1 MNGFDIYCYGMIVIS
16 HSLLLEGDFLKP
28 DQYSELAAAYS
39 FPGGET
45 GTCATVLASLG
56 ADVKI
61 DGTHIGG
68 GAEAFVR
75 NFYGDKSVEL
85 GSLCFDSEFAGLED
99 YVIVHGDARTPM
111 GTFGDFFARAW
122 QTGTKH
128 WNKPKETDIADC
140 KAAAIDPFFGDD
152 SDLAAEYCVKHGKPY
167 VTIDCK
173 YDSFIHRHAE
183 VSVISGES
191 IRNNYPGKTRE
202 ELSRLYF
209 DGSDGLTIIT
219 NGSRELI
226 YGRKGERIRHFTP
239 YKVENAKTL
248 GAGDTFKAGCA
259 YALMKNMTDDEL
271 VSFASA
277 CAAAAISK
285 YPLQL
290 NPPGLDEVQSFIESR
305 KTAVNF
311 YDGVDDAML
320 KFAVI
325 ISKHKGKYVF
335 CKHKERETLEVPGGH
350 REAGEA
356 VLETAQRELYEETG
370 AVDFDLKQICV
381 YSVTARGNFDGQ
393 ETFGMLYFADIREFE
408 PELHSEIEGI
418 VITDELPEKW
428 TYPEIQPRLME
439 EAERRGALKGF

>member
-1 MNGFDIYCYGMIVIS
+1 MNGFDIYCYGMVVIS
-16 HSLLLEGDFLKP
+16 HSLLLEGDFLNP
-28 DQYSELAAAYS
+28 DEYSELAAAYR

-68 GAEAFVR
+68 GAGDFVR

-111 GTFGDFFARAW
+111 GTFGDFFTKAW
-122 QTGTKH
+122 RTGIRH
-128 WNKPKETDIADC
+128 WNKPKEADVSGC
-140 KAAAIDPFFGDD
+140 KVAAIDPFFGDD
-152 SDLAAEYCVKHGKPY
+152 SDLAAEYCVKHKKPY

-173 YDSFIHRHAE
+173 YDSFLHKHAA

-191 IRNNYPGKTRE
+191 IQNNYRGKTRE
-202 ELSRLYF
+202 ELFGLYL

-219 NGSRELI
+219 NGSKELI
-226 YGRKGERIRHFTP
+226 YGRKGEKMRRFTP

-248 GAGDTFKAGCA
+248 GAGDTFKAGCV
-259 YALMKNMTDDEL
+259 YALLKNMPDEEL

-277 CAAAAISK
+277 CAAAAISR
-285 YPLQL
+285 YPFQL
-290 NPPGLDEVQSFIESR
+290 DPPKLGEVKTFIESQ

-311 YDGVDDAML
+311 YDSVDDKLL

-335 CKHKERETLEVPGGH
+335 CKHRERETLEVPGGH
-350 REAGEA
+350 REAGETI
-356 VLETAQRELYEETG
+356 LETAKRELYEETG
-370 AVDFDLKQICV
+370 AVDFDIKPVCV
-381 YSVTARGNFDGQ
+381 YSVTARDNFDGQ
-393 ETFGMLYFADIREFE
+393 ETFGMLYTADIREFE
-408 PELHSEIEGI
+408 PELHSEIEKT
-418 VITDELPEKW
+418 VITDALPEKW
-428 TYPEIQPRLME
+428 TYPDIQPKLIE